1 MHFRIRHRTRYRY
14 PQPVFLEP
22 HTVRLRPRCDGSQRV
37 HGCRIDVDPAP
48 AGRSEAL
55 DAEGNATLCL
65 WFDQQI
71 EELVV
76 DAHSEVETLRHNPFD
91 FLFTDA
97 DVATLPAR
105 YTPPLAALL
114 APALRS
120 LGDRAVARFA
130 HEVAQAEGNSN
141 TLAFLGALTQ
151 RLSASCEVVI
161 REFGEPYAPGQTL
174 ATQRGS
180 CRDLTV
186 LFIEACRS
194 QGLAARF
201 VSGYQEGDPD
211 QQQRYLHAWPE
222 VYLPGAGWR
231 GYDPTLGLTVADRHV
246 AVAASVD
253 PSSAAPIEGTYRGAG
268 DAFTLAFELEMHTS
282 TAAASALPPGMQP

>member
-22 HTVRLRPRCDGSQRV
+22 HTLRLRPRCDGSQRV
-37 HGCRIDVDPAP
+37 HDCRIEVQPAP
-48 AGRSEAL
+48 AGRSDAL
-55 DAEGNATLCL
+55 DAEGNATICL
-65 WFDQQI
+65 WFDHLI

-76 DAHSEVETLRHNPFD
+76 DVHSEVETLRRNPFD
-91 FLFTDA
+91 FLLTDA
-97 DVATLPAR
+97 AVTTVPAR
-105 YTPPLAALL
+105 YTPALAALL
-114 APALRS
+114 APALRPV
-120 LGDRAVARFA
+120 GACEVARFA
-130 HEVAQAEGNSN
+130 DELARADGKRD
-141 TLAFLGALTQ
+141 TLTFLGELTRQ
-151 RLSASCEVVI
+151 LFASCEVVI
-161 REFGEPYAPGQTL
+161 REFGEPYSPGQTL
-174 ATQRGS
+174 ATRRGS

-211 QQQRYLHAWPE
+211 QEQRYLHAWPE

-253 PSSAAPIEGTYRGAG
+253 PPNAAPIEGTYRGG
-268 DAFTLAFELEMHTS
+268 GNAFTLTFELEIHTS
-282 TAAASALPPGMQP
+282 TSATSALPPGIQP